1 LAVCQI
7 VLARRR
13 NPGHNDGCPSVVE
26 YDASWWD
33 EDPSDE
39 RITLREIPVWK
50 DNDDA
55 NPNRNMRE

>member
-1 LAVCQI
+1 VPLDPERLLSNA
-7 VLARRR
+7 
-13 NPGHNDGCPSVVE
+13 SVVE

-55 NPNRNMRE
+55 KME